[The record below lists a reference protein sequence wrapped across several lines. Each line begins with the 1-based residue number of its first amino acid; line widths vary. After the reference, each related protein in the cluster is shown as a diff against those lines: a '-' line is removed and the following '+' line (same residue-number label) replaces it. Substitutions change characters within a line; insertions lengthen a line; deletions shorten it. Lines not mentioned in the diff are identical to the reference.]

1 MNNFSKFFARFV
13 IRHRV
18 VFILISLALTI
29 LFAYELRNLTLQ
41 TNLGDFAP
49 QKHPY
54 LAVQRQLT
62 HIFGGLNQ
70 ISIAIEVKEGDIFN
84 YATLSKVYRIT
95 KKLYLLDGINA
106 GRVVSLSAR
115 KIKNVKATAEGFG
128 AERLMRYPPSMAP

>member
-1 MNNFSKFFARFV
+1 LNNFSKFFAGFV

-18 VFILISLALTI
+18 VFILISIGLTV
-29 LFAYELRNLTLQ
+29 LFAYQLKHLTLQ

-62 HIFGGLNQ
+62 RIFGGLNQ
-70 ISIAIEVKEGDIFN
+70 ISIAIVVKDSDIFN
-84 YATLSKVYRIT
+84 HSTLSKVHKIT
-95 KKLYLLDGINA
+95 NKLYLLDGINA

-115 KIKNVKATAEGFG
+115 KIKNVKATAEGFRG
-128 AERLMRYPPSMAP
+128 TRRSRLKKSID